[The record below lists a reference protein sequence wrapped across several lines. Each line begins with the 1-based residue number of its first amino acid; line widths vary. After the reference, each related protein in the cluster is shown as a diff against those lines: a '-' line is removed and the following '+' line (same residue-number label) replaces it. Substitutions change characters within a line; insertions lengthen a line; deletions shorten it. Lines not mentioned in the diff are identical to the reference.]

1 MRCITI
7 ACSIVF
13 NEIFIDGMGA
23 TNTWHHNFQIVTSSF
38 VFGNFTLSG
47 LIIWK
52 ACISEYLFQSFF
64 LSVILFF
71 YWADIDEEKSTT
83 ANISVNGTYPLLFVP
98 RPQILALH
106 CLLYLVYHHW
116 FHSKFVHYF
125 FDNKIFCNTTL
136 PFYILLRR
144 LFFLFVLI
152 KTSSAAS
159 SGRFYFFSPTC
170 ISWPNIASCNEHV
183 IPPR

>member
-1 MRCITI
+1 MHVYPLWHFKLHNLFYFLHGVIVFSVRCITI
-7 ACSIVF
+7 ACSIF
-13 NEIFIDGMGA
+13 FSEIFIDGMAA

-83 ANISVNGTYPLLFVP
+83 ASISVNGTYPSLFVP
-98 RPQILALH
+98 RPQTLALH
-106 CLLYLVYHHW
+106 YIWYIITDSIRSSCITFSTTRSSVTLLYL
-116 FHSKFVHYF
+116 SISCSEDYF
-125 FDNKIFCNTTL
+125 F
-136 PFYILLRR
+136 
-144 LFFLFVLI
+144 
-152 KTSSAAS
+152 
-159 SGRFYFFSPTC
+159 FSF
-170 ISWPNIASCNEHV
+170 W
-183 IPPR
+183 

>member
-1 MRCITI
+1 MEWERPIPDTIIFKLSPALLSLGISRCQV
-7 ACSIVF
+7 SPFERLVF
-13 NEIFIDGMGA
+13 P
-23 TNTWHHNFQIVTSSF
+23 NTFFKV
-38 VFGNFTLSG
+38 
-47 LIIWK
+47 
-52 ACISEYLFQSFF
+52 FF

-71 YWADIDEEKSTT
+71 CWADIDEEKSTT
-83 ANISVNGTYPLLFVP
+83 ASISVNGTYPSLFVP
-98 RPQILALH
+98 RPQTLALH